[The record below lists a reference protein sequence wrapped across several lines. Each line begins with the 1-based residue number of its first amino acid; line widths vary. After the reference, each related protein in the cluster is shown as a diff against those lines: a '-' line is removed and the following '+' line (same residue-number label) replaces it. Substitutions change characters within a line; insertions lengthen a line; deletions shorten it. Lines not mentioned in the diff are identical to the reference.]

1 MTERSF
7 GVEKDSLSAV
17 KTPKKNKTKN
27 NQLKPKKLKR
37 KTKQK
42 MSRRGRDS

>member
-17 KTPKKNKTKN
+17 KKTKT
-27 NQLKPKKLKR
+27 KPKPTKTLKKKR
-37 KTKQK
+37 KQKTKK
-42 MSRRGRDS
+42 TLKDK

>member
-17 KTPKKNKTKN
+17 KKNKTKPKPTKT
-27 NQLKPKKLKR
+27 LK
-37 KTKQK
+37 KTKNKQK
-42 MSRRGRDS
+42 QTLKEK

>member
-17 KTPKKNKTKN
+17 KKTKT
-27 NQLKPKKLKR
+27 KPKTNQNLKNQT
-37 KTKQK
+37 KTKTNIK
-42 MSRRGRDS
+42 EK